1 MAEVCYKHTW
11 LENDLRRQILSNLL
25 PENKPIWS
33 ENVLAEKYQLS
44 RNTVRHAVS
53 ALIRE
58 GLLTRVPGSGTYVVP
73 RVQRKPRRSSRKK
86 SRFIL
91 QLTFPP
97 YSQETYQAGSDS
109 YFSDLQ
115 ILLKKRGYEY
125 QTEHVRSE
133 EQVPAILH
141 SEALAG
147 IIFSGEMSPEFFE
160 RYIKPHPCVGLDCP
174 LPSQSCSGL
183 NLGKYAAGEM
193 SVRHL
198 YRCGHRR
205 IGFLADEC
213 RTWESLDLLKG
224 YRSAMLD
231 LGLPVR
237 PEWEICWMRETVAG
251 ELGNESIYCPR
262 DYTEYLKP
270 VFESPEPPTALV
282 CFDNWRAVC
291 TLVSL
296 EKIGLKVP
304 EDVSLISSFSSK
316 EYPSFLIH
324 RRFTCFQL
332 HNRELW
338 QEGLRLLFEMIDFPE
353 SVIPKKICLNPSFV
367 PGDTVKNLIGP

>member
-53 ALIRE
+53 ALIGE

-97 YSQETYQAGSDS
+97 YSQETYLTGSET

-125 QTEHVRSE
+125 QTEHVSSE
-133 EQVPAILH
+133 DQVPAILR
-141 SEALAG
+141 SGALAG
-147 IIFSGEMSPEFFE
+147 IVFSGEMSPEFFE
-160 RYIKPHPCVGLDCP
+160 RYIKPHPCVGLDCT
-174 LPSQSCSGL
+174 LPSQSCCGL
-183 NLGKYAAGEM
+183 NLGRYAAGEL

-198 YRCGHRR
+198 YQCGHRR
-205 IGFLADEC
+205 IGFLTDEY
-213 RTWESLDLLKG
+213 RTWNSLELLKG

-237 PEWEICWMRETVAG
+237 PEWEICWMRDTVAG

-270 VFESPEPPTALV
+270 VFESAEPPTALV

-304 EDVSLISSFSSK
+304 EDVSLICSYSSK

-338 QEGLRLLFEMIDFPE
+338 QEGTRLLFEMIDFPE
-353 SVIPKKICLNPSFV
+353 NVIPKNISLNPSFV
-367 PGDTVKNLIGP
+367 PGDTVRNLIGY